1 MGKRG
6 PKPRRADGYHITA
19 KGYLRGRVDG
29 RMRLA
34 HVIEWERHNGIIPR
48 GFQVHHRNGDK
59 QDNRVENLELVD
71 ATTHKRLHSGCELRD
86 GVWWKPCSVCGEF
99 KAVVIGEWYISAQGW
114 PLYGRCRLCHIAR
127 VCADDHKRRVQRR
140 AA

>member
-19 KGYLRGRVDG
+19 KGYLRGLVNG

-34 HVIEWERHNGIIPR
+34 HVIEWERHNGAIPR

-114 PLYGRCRLCHIAR
+114 PLYGRCRLCHVAR
-127 VCADDHKRRVQRR
+127 VCADDHKRRLQRR